1 MLELLTTRNS
11 GTGGRMRDEGAREKQ
26 RARKGAR
33 RSEWT
38 MRIAASCMAIL
49 AYMAPPAV
57 AQVDQQRAQQ
67 FFKEAQ
73 ALCERDGGRLWGVS
87 ICAPMV
93 IGDAR
98 TQTFATS
105 QPPPDAP
112 RSKLIGILMGPIQ
125 WGDTMWAALVWDMVA
140 NQPTNVRNAMF
151 LHESFHIVQ
160 NKPLGLG
167 VETNSAEH
175 LDTVEGRY
183 WLRLEWHALARA
195 LRDSGETR
203 TLAIRDALA
212 FRQARYARFP
222 DKVETERALD
232 INEGLASY
240 TGIVLAAQSAADAI
254 ASALD
259 ELKGQ
264 ESGESYVRTAAYAS
278 GPAYGLLLDAASPG
292 WTRTVRAS
300 DNPAVLL
307 MRALGVQ
314 PSADAAAAA
323 TRYRGAELRAAEEQR
338 EQERQARIAELRRR
352 FVDGPVLVMPGG
364 GGGFSDSHGAVVIP
378 NVGTIWFGDYRQ
390 KGPWGALE
398 ANKGV
403 LVSTDGR
410 TRRLPAPVRRDD
422 GAISG
427 DGWTLKVAP
436 GWVVREGPRRGDY
449 EVVRQ

>member
-1 MLELLTTRNS
+1 MKSNRGIE
-11 GTGGRMRDEGAREKQ
+11 GT
-26 RARKGAR
+26 
-33 RSEWT
+33 
-38 MRIAASCMAIL
+38 
-49 AYMAPPAV
+49 
-57 AQVDQQRAQQ
+57 
-67 FFKEAQ
+67 
-73 ALCERDGGRLWGVS
+73 
-87 ICAPMV
+87 
-93 IGDAR
+93 
-98 TQTFATS
+98 
-105 QPPPDAP
+105 
-112 RSKLIGILMGPIQ
+112 
-125 WGDTMWAALVWDMVA
+125 
-140 NQPTNVRNAMF
+140 
-151 LHESFHIVQ
+151 
-160 NKPLGLG
+160 
-167 VETNSAEH
+167 
-175 LDTVEGRY
+175 
-183 WLRLEWHALARA
+183 HA
-195 LRDSGETR
+195 
-203 TLAIRDALA
+203 
-212 FRQARYARFP
+212 F
-222 DKVETERALD
+222 
-232 INEGLASY
+232 
-240 TGIVLAAQSAADAI
+240 AAQSAADAI

-398 ANKGV
+398 ANNGV